1 MWRPT
6 HERALGYVFQE
17 ASLFHHLSV
26 RRNIE
31 YGLNRTPAARRQI
44 ALEQAVICWVLRLCW
59 SALPNPGGERQRVA
73 IARALATSPRVLLM
87 DEPLAA
93 LDMVPIKQRY
103 FPT

>member
-1 MWRPT
+1 
-6 HERALGYVFQE
+6 
-17 ASLFHHLSV
+17 HHLSV

-44 ALEQAVICWVLRLCW
+44 ALEQAVDLLGIAPLLERATETL
-59 SALPNPGGERQRVA
+59 SGGERQRVA

-93 LDMVPIKQRY
+93 LDMARKAEVLPYLERL
-103 FPT
+103 PRE